1 MDFMFL
7 LAVFVAFVGAATL
20 NIGKGVQK
28 MKVHVFARGWGMFK
42 PPHRRDLGV
51 WTVGLAMTASFGP
64 CQWLALQIV
73 DNPSLTSSMMGV
85 GLVGL
90 VLFAVKVIGEKL
102 EKREILGIAIII
114 VSTFALVYFQDH
126 RDNPQ
131 QFDHKMLYVS
141 IAVVLGIDVVLAT
154 FSLLTKKLHGFSF
167 GFLAG
172 SVNGIALV
180 FVKVAAIDAGSGE
193 VIAQIMDPWLYL
205 GLLFGIGATVFTQI
219 GFWRDRA
226 LIVVPTYTSLTIMT
240 PAVLEYFVFDFN
252 LVPAQYAALVFIV
265 TGVIV
270 LCSGASEEVLSG
282 EFRAAHHDDS

>member
-1 MDFMFL
+1 MFL

-28 MKVHVFARGWGMFK
+28 MNVRVFAQGWGMFK
-42 PPHRRDLGV
+42 PPHRRRLGL

-90 VLFAVKVIGEKL
+90 VLFAVKVIGERL
-102 EKREILGIAIII
+102 ARRELLGIGLII
-114 VSTFALVYFQDH
+114 VSTFALVYFQEH

-131 QFDHKMLYVS
+131 RFDLV
-141 IAVVLGIDVVLAT
+141 ILVTAVAAATGFAALLAV
-154 FSLLTKKLHGFSF
+154 FSLLTRRLHGFAF

-172 SVNGIALV
+172 TVNGIALV
-180 FVKVAAIDAGSGE
+180 LVKVGAVDAGSGE
-193 VIAQIMDPWLYL
+193 LAAQLADPWLYL
-205 GLLFGIGATVFTQI
+205 GLLFGIGATVFTQV

-240 PAVLEYFVFDFN
+240 PAVLEYFVFGFN
-252 LVPAQYAALVFIV
+252 LVPTQYGALVCIV
-265 TGVIV
+265 AGVIV
-270 LCSGASEEVLSG
+270 LCSGASEEALSG
-282 EFRAAHHDDS
+282 DFLAARHEDA